1 MFINSQKYQKSPFFG
16 SAPTEFYMQF
26 FAQPRSNGQFKFVHL
41 YMYVLDILSEAYCS
55 SEKMAI

>member
-26 FAQPRSNGQFKFVHL
+26 FAQPRSNGQFKFVQL
-41 YMYVLDILSEAYCS
+41 YLYVLDILSEAYCS